1 MRKGNIQHLRTRSIF
16 MWFFPVSMAWEE
28 KPVKFCVWKYTV
40 SGAQHQQIGGSLEDS
55 VPCLPQISIK
65 GKPQF
70 RPFTYRTQI
79 VFSQPK
85 NMLGH
90 GSIPSLGSQKLCLMS
105 SLASQVMGLHSCLQT
120 SLILYPK
127 KGGLGFSGARFART
141 SLLTPHTKF
150 IC

>member
-28 KPVKFCVWKYTV
+28 KPVKFCVWKCTV
-40 SGAQHQQIGGSLEDS
+40 SGAQHQKIGGSLEDS

-70 RPFTYRTQI
+70 RAFSYRTQI

-90 GSIPSLGSQKLCLMS
+90 GSIPSLGSQKLCSGEEKHFWGPLGWYKHFEARKV
-105 SLASQVMGLHSCLQT
+105 SLRSFWRVTVWSEEGCSWACLEENPR
-120 SLILYPK
+120 I
-127 KGGLGFSGARFART
+127 
-141 SLLTPHTKF
+141 
-150 IC
+150 